1 MNQSKLLDLLESDAR
16 LTSQDLADILN
27 EDKDEVAK
35 EIKKLED
42 EKIICGYHTV
52 INYNKALRDEKV
64 LAYIEVDCIPQ
75 RNKGYDKTAS
85 LIANYPEVDTMYLLS
100 GDCDFFMFW
109 FKEKQCL
116 KLHVSYPIRSPALK
130 MSAVQKHYSS

>member
-64 LAYIEVDCIPQ
+64 LAI
-75 RNKGYDKTAS
+75 
-85 LIANYPEVDTMYLLS
+85 
-100 GDCDFFMFW
+100 
-109 FKEKQCL
+109 
-116 KLHVSYPIRSPALK
+116 
-130 MSAVQKHYSS
+130 

>member
-42 EKIICGYHTV
+42 EKIICGYHT
-52 INYNKALRDEKV
+52 IITRHYETKK
-64 LAYIEVDCIPQ
+64 
-75 RNKGYDKTAS
+75 
-85 LIANYPEVDTMYLLS
+85 YL
-100 GDCDFFMFW
+100 
-109 FKEKQCL
+109 
-116 KLHVSYPIRSPALK
+116 PI
-130 MSAVQKHYSS
+130 